1 MDLLFWEVLT
11 GTWGPY
17 FVPLNLAQILLA
29 QALPSTSQEKAVLGF
44 CSFSMIFCSDVGVN
58 DTSTFSAQCL
68 KAQHWLPHLFPFSCV
83 KPGGTFSKYCWLEKI
98 HYIQNT
104 YKQNTFPSSGGQW
117 ERWRMDGQPGSWL
130 PATSTKPVPTLG
142 LLQLWAVLWRSLE
155 LMFCSVE
162 ECGNNMFLKA
172 FLLYSW
178 VCFLFCFFKKIF

>member
-1 MDLLFWEVLT
+1 
-11 GTWGPY
+11 
-17 FVPLNLAQILLA
+17 
-29 QALPSTSQEKAVLGF
+29 
-44 CSFSMIFCSDVGVN
+44 MIFCSDVGVN

-142 LLQLWAVLWRSLE
+142 LQHLWAVLWRSLE

-178 VCFLFCFFKKIF
+178 VCFCFVFLKNLLNLLHVATLFYNCIC